1 MTDTLPTRIA
11 SFAKRV
17 LARIQP
23 TVVVLQD
30 GSQLPPHDLRVNNA
44 EQQNDAFYLSSAIGE
59 ADRVV
64 SLLGYDPHQ
73 LLVDIGCGQGR
84 LAIGLVRR
92 FPLGRYLGLD
102 VARRSIDWCRE
113 AIEAR
118 FPSYQFRHLDVVNAR
133 YNPAGK
139 PLRPG
144 FRLPVA
150 SYTADVVYMWGL
162 VTNMEP
168 EHLPV
173 YAAETSRMLR
183 NGGKVFVT
191 ANVEEGVPPV
201 TINPEHYTPYPCRG
215 PLHTV
220 RYEKQYF
227 LDLFASVGL
236 SLNGLLYHSAG
247 NMQSELYFT
256 KTS

>member
-1 MTDTLPTRIA
+1 MPDNLPARIA

-23 TVVVLQD
+23 TDIVLQD
-30 GSQLPPHDLRVNNA
+30 GSVLPPHGLRVNNA
-44 EQQNDAFYLSSAIGE
+44 EQQNDACYLSSAIDE

-64 SLLGYDPHQ
+64 SLLGYEPHQ

-84 LAIGLVRR
+84 LAIGLARR
-92 FPLGRYLGLD
+92 FPAARYLGLD
-102 VARRSIDWCRE
+102 VARRSIDWCRD

-133 YNPAGK
+133 YNPAGR

-150 SYTADVVYMWGL
+150 NYTADIVYMWGL

-168 EHLPV
+168 DHLPL
-173 YAAETSRMLR
+173 YAAETSRILR
-183 NGGKVFVT
+183 TGGKVFAT
-191 ANVEEGVPPV
+191 ANVEEDVPRV
-201 TINPEHYTPYPCRG
+201 TINPEHYMPYPCRG

-220 RYEKQYF
+220 RYEKQFF
-227 LDLFASVGL
+227 LDVFASVGL
-236 SLNGLLYHSAG
+236 SLTGFLHHAVG

-256 KTS
+256 KAS